1 MSWAKD
7 AQRMRIVG
15 CARAWRTWRVVCA
28 SAICALTCA
37 RPHPCTVLQAIEPQQ
52 RQHAYRQHTVGLP
65 FFAGRTSILE
75 GDAVAVLPD
84 ALTFAL
90 GAIASEQRAAQR
102 AKHWTQAPQDQCHA
116 AFGCRL
122 GGSSFSSGFFWRE
135 YAAMKHTCYTSALKR
150 CMLRAPPRACNSR
163 DRRCNMSRSSAIAS
177 HQKPL

>member
-65 FFAGRTSILE
+65 FFAGRTSKVMPWPCCPTHSPSPL
-75 GDAVAVLPD
+75 VPLQ
-84 ALTFAL
+84 
-90 GAIASEQRAAQR
+90 ASSAPSTGRKLHRTSAMQRLAAGLAGR
-102 AKHWTQAPQDQCHA
+102 ASVQ
-116 AFGCRL
+116 
-122 GGSSFSSGFFWRE
+122 GFFWRE

-163 DRRCNMSRSSAIAS
+163 DRRCNMSRSSAIAC